1 MKNVVSKPY
10 LLKHNW
16 RSNNMYRTIPV
27 LVTTI
32 LILFPPSTRDIINAK
47 EKNKGNTSSYTGKAT
62 KTFVAY
68 YFHGNFRCDNCRK
81 IEQYSR
87 EAIDKYFVEELKT
100 KKLTFTIINTD
111 LSENKHFIED
121 YQLYTRSLVIAEYK
135 DGKQVRWKNLA
146 KVWDYLNDKG
156 AFYEYVRSEIRNY
169 LEQV

>member
-1 MKNVVSKPY
+1 MN
-10 LLKHNW
+10 
-16 RSNNMYRTIPV
+16 RTISV
-27 LVTTI
+27 LVITT
-32 LILFPPSTRDIINAK
+32 LILSYLTIGIINAEEKSK
-47 EKNKGNTSSYTGKAT
+47 EKTSSDTDKAVT
-62 KTFVAY
+62 TLIAY

-87 EAIDKYFVEELKT
+87 EAIEKYFVEELKT

-135 DGKQVRWKNLA
+135 DGKQVKWKNLA
-146 KVWDYLNDKG
+146 KVWEYLKDKD

-169 LEQV
+169 LEKV

>member
-1 MKNVVSKPY
+1 M
-10 LLKHNW
+10 H
-16 RSNNMYRTIPV
+16 RTIPV
-27 LVTTI
+27 LVITI
-32 LILFPPSTRDIINAK
+32 LILIFPITLDIINAE
-47 EKNKGNTSSYTGKAT
+47 EKNKENTSNYTDKAT
-62 KTFVAY
+62 KTLVAY

-87 EAIDKYFVEELKT
+87 EAIEEYFVEELKT

-121 YQLYTRSLVIAEYK
+121 YQLYTSSLVIAEYK
-135 DGKQVRWKNLA
+135 DGEQIRWKNLA
-146 KVWDYLNDKG
+146 KVWDYLNDKD

>member
-1 MKNVVSKPY
+1 MN
-10 LLKHNW
+10 
-16 RSNNMYRTIPV
+16 RRMPV
-27 LVTTI
+27 LVITT
-32 LILFPPSTRDIINAK
+32 LVLSLFTIGIINAE
-47 EKNKGNTSSYTGKAT
+47 EKNEEKASSNRDKAART
-62 KTFVAY
+62 LIAY

-87 EAIDKYFVEELKT
+87 EAIEKYFVEELKT

-146 KVWDYLNDKG
+146 KVWDYLNDKD

-169 LEQV
+169 LEQI